1 VKESNTSYD
10 SVAWGRELSDDRPP
24 GWVGDVDSH
33 RIAYPARVERA
44 KEFFPQAPFADFEV
58 QKTGLDRYRL
68 IDKAT
73 GTAYRVVGYDP
84 LLSEQPRNCAV
95 SVFTVDAGGSLL
107 YLRREDTPE
116 QSVEALLTDW
126 ATARKEAS

>member
-1 VKESNTSYD
+1 MSSEPHAYP
-10 SVAWGRELSDDRPP
+10 AWGAEVPADHPE

-33 RIAYPARVERA
+33 RIAYPARVKRA
-44 KEFFPQAPFADFEV
+44 QEFFPQAPFADFEV
-58 QKTGLDRYRL
+58 QQTGLDRYRL

-116 QSVEALLTDW
+116 QPVEAPVTDW
-126 ATARKEAS
+126 TTARKEAAS